1 MDKSRIGRASYWNRE
16 VVPRLTAASD
26 GEWVRGDEVRR
37 RLKLTTCELAHLRE
51 SGALPFQKNGNAFL
65 YHLNDVKPD
74 RS

>member
-1 MDKSRIGRASYWNRE
+1 MPK
-16 VVPRLTAASD
+16 PHPMPPMTATAD

-65 YHLNDVKPD
+65 YHLNDAGPD